1 MKINIQ
7 HKLLLYGRVSIMKNR
22 NLNTLVKISLLG
34 AMAFILMFFE
44 LRLPLFPDFLKIDI
58 SDVPALLGAFA
69 LGPVP
74 GVAIELLKNLL
85 HGLIKGSSTMWVG
98 ELANFLVG
106 SAYVFTAGYIYKKN
120 KSKKTAVQ
128 GMILGIAAMVLI
140 ASIFNYYVLIPFY
153 ATLYGVDVPTIV
165 GMATKANPSITS
177 LWTYILWAVIPF
189 NAIKGIV
196 IAAIT
201 APAYKKVS
209 PIFHKEAAVVNKKE
223 KFNQV

>member
-1 MKINIQ
+1 
-7 HKLLLYGRVSIMKNR
+7 MKNQK
-22 NLNTLVKISLLG
+22 LNTLVKISLLG

-44 LRLPLFPDFLKIDI
+44 IRLPLFPDFLKIDI

-74 GVAIELLKNLL
+74 GIAIEFLKNLL
-85 HGLIKGSSTMWVG
+85 HGAIKGSQTMWVG

-128 GMILGIAAMVLI
+128 GMILGIAAMVLV

-153 ATLYGVDVPTIV
+153 ATLYGVDVPVIV

-189 NAIKGIV
+189 NAIKGVV

-209 PIFHKEAAVVNKKE
+209 PIFHKEPAYENKK
-223 KFNQV
+223 KFNQI

>member
-1 MKINIQ
+1 
-7 HKLLLYGRVSIMKNR
+7 MKNQK
-22 NLNTLVKISLLG
+22 LNTLVKISLLG

-74 GVAIELLKNLL
+74 GIAIEFLKNLL
-85 HGLIKGSSTMWVG
+85 HGAIKGSSTMWVG

-106 SAYVFTAGYIYKKN
+106 SAYVFTAGYIYQRN
-120 KSKKTAVQ
+120 KSKKTAIQ
-128 GMILGIAAMVLI
+128 GMILGIIVMDIIAAV
-140 ASIFNYYVLIPFY
+140 FNYFVLIPFY
-153 ATLYGVDVPTIV
+153 ATLYGVNVPVII
-165 GMATKANPSITS
+165 GMATKANPNITS

-189 NAIKGIV
+189 NTIKGIV

-209 PIFHKEAAVVNKKE
+209 PIFHREAAENRKE
-223 KFNQV
+223 KLNQI

>member
-1 MKINIQ
+1 
-7 HKLLLYGRVSIMKNR
+7 MKNSK
-22 NLNTLVKISLLG
+22 LNTLVKISLLG

-44 LRLPLFPDFLKIDI
+44 LALPLFPEFLKIDI

-69 LGPVP
+69 LGPIP

-106 SAYVFTAGYIYKKN
+106 SAYVFTAGYIYKRN
-120 KSKKTAVQ
+120 KSKKTAMQ
-128 GMILGIAAMVLI
+128 GMILGIVVMVVI
-140 ASIFNYYVLIPFY
+140 ASIFNYYVLIPFF
-153 ATLYGVDVPTIV
+153 ATLYHMDVKGIIATVTTI
-165 GMATKANPSITS
+165 NPKVTS
-177 LWTYILWAVIPF
+177 LWTYILWAVVPF

-223 KFNQV
+223 KFNEI